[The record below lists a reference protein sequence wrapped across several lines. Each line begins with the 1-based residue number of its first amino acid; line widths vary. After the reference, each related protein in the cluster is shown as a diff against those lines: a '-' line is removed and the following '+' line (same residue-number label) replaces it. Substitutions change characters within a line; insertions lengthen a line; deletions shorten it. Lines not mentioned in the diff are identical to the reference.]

1 MDWFLY
7 DNGLRHERANVNYHN
22 ANFYQ
27 SRFLLYQQ
35 KKKKKKKIKK
45 KKKKKKNRK
54 KIDETFVDANLL
66 YLSEAHLRWSIL

>member
-35 KKKKKKKIKK
+35 KKKKKKK
-45 KKKKKKNRK
+45 NRK